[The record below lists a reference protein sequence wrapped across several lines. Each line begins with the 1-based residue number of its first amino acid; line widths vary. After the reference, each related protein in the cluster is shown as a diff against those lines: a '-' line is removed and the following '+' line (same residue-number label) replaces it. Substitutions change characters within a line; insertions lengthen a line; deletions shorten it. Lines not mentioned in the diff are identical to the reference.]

1 MEATTMGSL
10 FDELARREAAVRQ
23 RIEEIQEQIA
33 ELNGLLE
40 AEEDR
45 LSRLVITRE
54 TVQEV
59 LGESAGVIAEPVT
72 GPGPADAGETTSPI
86 GVLTVPPWRP
96 GMTPS
101 ALPAA
106 YQDAVEI
113 LADAAEPIRAGQI
126 ASAMGLEDTAAKRE
140 GLRSKLKRLVERGWA
155 TQDEPG
161 LFTLTIPVARELAAG
176 PSSGSGDGPDG
187 IVSSPAG

>member
-1 MEATTMGSL
+1 MGSL

-23 RIEEIQEQIA
+23 RIEEIREQLA

-54 TVQEV
+54 TVEEV
-59 LGESAGVIAEPVT
+59 VGEAAGTVEDLVSES
-72 GPGPADAGETTSPI
+72 GSVDPGEAAASPI

-96 GMTPS
+96 GMTAS
-101 ALPAA
+101 ALPTA

-113 LADAAEPIRAGQI
+113 LADAAAPMRAGQI
-126 ASAMGLEDTAAKRE
+126 ATAMGLEDSAAKRE

-155 TQDEPG
+155 AQDEPG
-161 LFTLTIPVARELAAG
+161 LFTLTASVARELAAG
-176 PSSGSGDGPDG
+176 PVSESSDGPDG
-187 IVSSPAG
+187 IVSSPAR